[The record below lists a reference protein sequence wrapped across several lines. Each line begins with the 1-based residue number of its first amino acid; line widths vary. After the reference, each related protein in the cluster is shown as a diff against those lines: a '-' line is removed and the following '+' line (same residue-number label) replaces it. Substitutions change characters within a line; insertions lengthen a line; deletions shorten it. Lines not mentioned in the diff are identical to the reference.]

1 MYCNVVVCLFSEEFG
16 STRLTCLMKEIRRGL
31 FVRQTLGE
39 IQERLLE
46 IMMKKAEKEKVSR
59 DYDDHVDV

>member
-1 MYCNVVVCLFSEEFG
+1 
-16 STRLTCLMKEIRRGL
+16 MKEIRRGL

-39 IQERLLE
+39 MQERLLE